1 MYIFIYTGAENLAK
15 QDVLHHFMQRAPLL
29 CEAAQVIYFLDC
41 LFVFYLLTFCPARA
55 AALRSRAGG
64 RIIKIHGPGIFQYI
78 CITRRVIVLTF
89 ENSFACCWYPDM
101 CQKSP
106 TMKSPNICQNSP
118 KMLLVCETAQVPSLF
133 SEVPK
138 SPNMC
143 KKSSSMCQKSP
154 DMKNCAGAEPVF

>member
-1 MYIFIYTGAENLAK
+1 
-15 QDVLHHFMQRAPLL
+15 
-29 CEAAQVIYFLDC
+29 
-41 LFVFYLLTFCPARA
+41 
-55 AALRSRAGG
+55 
-64 RIIKIHGPGIFQYI
+64 
-78 CITRRVIVLTF
+78 
-89 ENSFACCWYPDM
+89 
-101 CQKSP
+101 
-106 TMKSPNICQNSP
+106 MKSPNICQNSP